1 MEEGAGKRCWEY
13 GIAVVLSVLR
23 REGKLRRG
31 ESSRHKKDDGG
42 WEGEVGQGSFP
53 SMFLFCF
60 VLFCSVCPLS
70 CSSLAVHFSSS
81 TPSSFSSSVIESFY
95 PCKFPSLKCILYIQY
110 KRINDNAKGCIL
122 ITHAVIKITERK
134 TNLSLLKR

>member
-1 MEEGAGKRCWEY
+1 MRAAGTKRMMEGG
-13 GIAVVLSVLR
+13 
-23 REGKLRRG
+23 RG
-31 ESSRHKKDDGG
+31 RWSR
-42 WEGEVGQGSFP
+42 VPFLLC
-53 SMFLFCF
+53 FLFCF

-81 TPSSFSSSVIESFY
+81 TPPSSFSSSVIESFY

-122 ITHAVIKITERK
+122 ITHAVIKITERR